1 MSSAPTVQ
9 VPVQAV
15 PSSEEVRV
23 EQNQLGD
30 PDGFA
35 QLMRRYNQRLF
46 RVARAITRDDVE
58 AEDVVQQSY
67 LAAFAHRDQFSG
79 TAAFSTWLTRI
90 VINEALAR
98 HREQRRMRYVAVEAT
113 APDWRSGTREQP
125 TPEDH
130 VGRKELAALLETAID
145 ALPDDYRAIVV
156 LRELEGLSTREA
168 ADCLSITEEAAR
180 VRLHRARSLLRAELW
195 QHMTSAPC
203 EVFSFGGERCGRI
216 VARVLEVAF
225 AGKSAAVIG
234 GPS

>member
-9 VPVQAV
+9 LPAPSL
-15 PSSEEVRV
+15 PSSEEVPV
-23 EQNQLGD
+23 EHLQLGD
-30 PDGFA
+30 PDRFA

-46 RVARAITRDDVE
+46 RVARAITRDDAE

-67 LAAFAHRDQFSG
+67 LAAFTHRDQFAG

-90 VINEALAR
+90 VINQALAR
-98 HREQRRMRYVAVEAT
+98 QREQRRMRSVSLEAT
-113 APDWRSGTREQP
+113 APDWRSGTPEQP

-130 VGRKELAALLETAID
+130 VGRKELGALLETAID
-145 ALPDDYRAIVV
+145 ALPDAYRAIIV

-168 ADCLSITEEAAR
+168 ADCLSISEEAAR

-195 QHMTSAPC
+195 QHLNSVPC
-203 EVFSFGGERCGRI
+203 EVFSFGGERCVRI
-216 VARVLEVAF
+216 VARVLELAF
-225 AGKSAAVIG
+225 AGKSAALTG